1 MRCLEQAIAYFTESG
16 KLSMAARHNK
26 EIAEMYESGGEKENA
41 LEYYGRAAELY
52 EVCLCGCFWV
62 LCCVVLRA
70 APPARTR
77 RPCVRRERP
86 PTLRPRRSLT
96 AR

>member
-52 EVCLCGCFWV
+52 EVCLCCFLVLFFV
-62 LCCVVLRA
+62 LCCVRRRLRERGVCGRGASA
-70 APPARTR
+70 APP
-77 RPCVRRERP
+77 
-86 PTLRPRRSLT
+86 RPRRSLT